1 VELSSTCDIAQ
12 SFAKYFQTNSS
23 NSNFD
28 SDFAIYKKSKDE
40 SFNINSYIHNNNI
53 DYNLP
58 LTIEELHSEL
68 DNCTSKSPGPD
79 DIPYIFIKNLSEFA
93 LNRILTIYNLIW
105 IHGILPVKWRQAI
118 VIPILKANKNKFEIN
133 SYRPIA
139 LTCTLCKLLEKI
151 VNRRLVW
158 HLETSHK
165 FIKQQYSFRRHHS
178 TQDVLATLHTNI
190 SESIKRN
197 QHTILV
203 ALDLEKAYD
212 MVWKNRVIDIL
223 SRWSIDGNML
233 KFLHN
238 FLTDRTIQVKVNNIL
253 SDHTAIEN
261 GLPQGSVISVTLF
274 LVAINDIFSEIQKP
288 VRYTLFA
295 DDCNIYCSGTDSRS
309 TVAHLQNSI
318 NSLTRWSSKS
328 GFKFSASKTQCII
341 FNKKKNNLLHHIY
354 INNIPTTYTDN
365 IRILGMI
372 FDSKFSW
379 TPHLKRL
386 KINCNTKMKIIK
398 TLSHLTWGAD
408 KESLLLIYK
417 ALILSRIDYGSIIY
431 NSAKPNIKQI
441 LNPIHNQA
449 IRLAIGAFRTSP
461 IDSILCISGE
471 PPLQIR
477 RNKEIFKYVTKKL
490 RYPDQATYQ
499 LLKTPTQTRQS
510 KDPATIMET
519 YSRICTDSNFH
530 FKIETSSSFLST
542 PYWLYY
548 PKIHTQLSQ
557 LNKNSNPHSVI
568 TSNFKEI
575 LSSDFSD
582 FNLFYTDASKNINGT
597 GCAFIFGTFKRLYK
611 LPTETSIFTAEMIA
625 IKEAVIYAES
635 IPTNKALIIS
645 DSLSALTSL
654 LSPNPSNEISQQI
667 LNITSKSN
675 NIIEFMWVPSHS
687 GITGNEEVDL
697 LANQAI
703 SSPESIE
710 IKSLP
715 HKDLLRIGNKIA
727 LQQWQSQWDCIINN
741 KLKKIK
747 KTILKWRP
755 PTNTTRLA
763 DIVTTRA
770 RIGHTR
776 LTHSYLFNLH
786 EEQPTC
792 HHCNVILS
800 IEHITLHCPIY
811 NENRKI
817 LRHPTNM
824 EEALGE
830 ANVDA
835 IFNFFCSINLINLL

>member
-1 VELSSTCDIAQ
+1 MELSSTCDIAQ

-28 SDFAIYKKSKDE
+28 SDFAIYKKAKDE
-40 SFNINSYIHNNNI
+40 SFNINSYIHNNNNE
-53 DYNLP
+53 YNLP

-93 LNRILTIYNLIW
+93 LNKILTIYNLIW
-105 IHGILPVKWRQAI
+105 VHGILPVKWRQAI
-118 VIPILKANKNKFEIN
+118 VIHILKANKNKFEIN
-133 SYRPIA
+133 SYRPIS

-151 VNRRLVW
+151 VNKRLVW

-165 FIKQQYSFRRHHS
+165 FIKQQYGFRRHHS
-178 TQDVLATLHTNI
+178 THDVLATLHTNI
-190 SESIKRN
+190 SESIKRK

-203 ALDLEKAYD
+203 TLDLEKAYD

-223 SRWSIDGNML
+223 SSWSIDGNML

-253 SDHTAIEN
+253 SEQTAIEN

-274 LVAINDIFSEIQKP
+274 LVAINDIFSDIQKP

-328 GFKFSASKTQCII
+328 GFKFSPSKTQCII

-354 INNIPTTYTDN
+354 INNVPTTYTDN

-408 KESLLLIYK
+408 KDSLLLIYK

-449 IRLAIGAFRTSP
+449 IRLAIGAFRISP

-490 RYPDQATYQ
+490 GYPHQATYQ

-542 PYWLYY
+542 PFWLY
-548 PKIHTQLSQ
+548 
-557 LNKNSNPHSVI
+557 
-568 TSNFKEI
+568 
-575 LSSDFSD
+575 
-582 FNLFYTDASKNINGT
+582 
-597 GCAFIFGTFKRLYK
+597 
-611 LPTETSIFTAEMIA
+611 
-625 IKEAVIYAES
+625 
-635 IPTNKALIIS
+635 
-645 DSLSALTSL
+645 
-654 LSPNPSNEISQQI
+654 
-667 LNITSKSN
+667 
-675 NIIEFMWVPSHS
+675 
-687 GITGNEEVDL
+687 
-697 LANQAI
+697 
-703 SSPESIE
+703 
-710 IKSLP
+710 
-715 HKDLLRIGNKIA
+715 
-727 LQQWQSQWDCIINN
+727 
-741 KLKKIK
+741 
-747 KTILKWRP
+747 
-755 PTNTTRLA
+755 
-763 DIVTTRA
+763 
-770 RIGHTR
+770 
-776 LTHSYLFNLH
+776 
-786 EEQPTC
+786 
-792 HHCNVILS
+792 
-800 IEHITLHCPIY
+800 
-811 NENRKI
+811 
-817 LRHPTNM
+817 
-824 EEALGE
+824 
-830 ANVDA
+830 
-835 IFNFFCSINLINLL
+835 